1 MQETKGRGGRPLWFV
16 MLVMLSVLPIM
27 VWMYAFQ
34 KMNGMV
40 DGVNKFVLDFFPLY
54 MGCVLVMAYYLYP
67 TRAEVS
73 KVLVAVAWLSY
84 VAIGLMAVTM

>member
-1 MQETKGRGGRPLWFV
+1 MQETKGRNGRPLWFV

-34 KMNGMV
+34 KLNGEV
-40 DGVNKFVLDFFPLY
+40 EGVSKFVLDFFPLY
-54 MGCVLVMAYYLYP
+54 MLCVLVMAYYLYP
-67 TRAEVS
+67 TRSEVS

-84 VAIGLMAVTM
+84 IAIGAMAAIA